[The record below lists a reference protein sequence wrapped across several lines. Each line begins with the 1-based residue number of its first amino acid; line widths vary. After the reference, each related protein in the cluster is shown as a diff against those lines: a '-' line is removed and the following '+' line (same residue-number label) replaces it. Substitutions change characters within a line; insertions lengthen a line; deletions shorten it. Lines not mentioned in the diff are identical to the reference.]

1 MATVRIDD
9 PAEMN
14 VLGLF
19 LAERLRAHE
28 GPCRLRGALT
38 IDAGGMRAT
47 IQFEEDGMPVSR
59 RDVAAR
65 CEISAPFPLLIE
77 ALLRPRLPTLL
88 RVKVRGGRIFALR
101 AMRMLQP

>member
-9 PAEMN
+9 PAGMN

-19 LAERLRAHE
+19 LAERLRAYE
-28 GPCRLRGALT
+28 GECSLRGALR

-47 IQFEEDGMPVSR
+47 IHFEEDGVTISR
-59 RDVAAR
+59 KEVPAR

-77 ALLRPRLPTLL
+77 AMMRPRLGALL
-88 RVKVRGGRIFALR
+88 RVKVKGGRIFALR
-101 AMRMLQP
+101 AMLVMRP